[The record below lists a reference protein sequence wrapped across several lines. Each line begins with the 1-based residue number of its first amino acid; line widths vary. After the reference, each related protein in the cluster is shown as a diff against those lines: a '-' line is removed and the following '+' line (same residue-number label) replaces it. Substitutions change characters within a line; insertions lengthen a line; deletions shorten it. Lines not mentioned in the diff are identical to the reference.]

1 LRNTITIMA
10 NHCNNWIHFM
20 GSKESLE
27 KLEKA
32 LGTYE
37 GLSHFNEWVDSMI
50 EFTPPKDDEREYYH
64 YGTRWFEFQVS
75 NDDDGSLFV
84 DGYSAWSPPLEMTR
98 SLCEHFGVEAK
109 HEYEE
114 MGNDFG
120 GFIRIQ
126 NNGAIAEQQE
136 YSYQEW
142 RYREDADSFMFN
154 LIDDLFNDLH
164 CDFFSSLDDLL
175 EEYNFLSQEH
185 KKELEN
191 EWNKPEIQENLK
203 RK

>member
-1 LRNTITIMA
+1 
-10 NHCNNWIHFM
+10 M

-37 GLSHFNEWVDSMI
+37 DFNHVNDWVDSMI
-50 EFTPPKDDEREYYH
+50 EFTPPKDDERDYYH
-64 YGTRWFEFQVS
+64 YGTRWFDFQVS

-84 DGYSAWSPPLEMTR
+84 DGDSAWSPPLEMTR
-98 SLCEHFGVEAK
+98 SLCEHFKVQAR

-114 MGNDFG
+114 MGNDFA
-120 GFIRIQ
+120 GFIRIGDS
-126 NNGAIAEQQE
+126 GAIAEQQE
-136 YSYQEW
+136 YSYHEW

-203 RK
+203 RQWQ